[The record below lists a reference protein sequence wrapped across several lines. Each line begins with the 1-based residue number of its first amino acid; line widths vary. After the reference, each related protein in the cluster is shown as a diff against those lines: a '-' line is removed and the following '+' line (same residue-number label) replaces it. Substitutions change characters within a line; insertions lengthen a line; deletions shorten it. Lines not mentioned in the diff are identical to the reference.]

1 MEKPSISLW
10 KHQAK
15 VMPRMMHP
23 QAKAFGLFFDMA
35 TGKTRTALEFCR
47 QQGYKRVLVVAT
59 RNCLVE
65 QIWQKEMK
73 RVAHELSKGESGHD
87 GVFLPQSLVDSKKTV
102 LRKAAELGETW
113 DSFCQTGAYNMWV
126 VLVHYDIVWREPLGD
141 LLLNKIPWDC
151 VILDEAHHIKAAGSK
166 VSKFFARWSKS
177 KKNSGAYRLGLT
189 GTPLPNSPLD
199 AYGLFRYLDPTIFG
213 TRYDDFENRYA
224 VMGGFNGYQVL
235 RYRNLRDMQDKMQSI
250 SEYVR
255 SEDAVEL
262 PDETHYT
269 YTADLEPEAAKL
281 YREIDKEFVAEF
293 RGETIIADNV
303 LTKMLRLQQLTSGH
317 TATNVEE
324 AGHYWGHKISLLKT
338 ILEDMPV
345 KVDLSQDTGWVAK
358 EPIVIFARFTV
369 DIARIK
375 QLCWDSNYV
384 VGELSGRKNDL
395 QSWHEGRLNCLVVQ
409 MQAGSEGIDLTRA
422 RVAIYYSKSLGLGIY
437 RQSLYRIR
445 RPNQKNSCVYIHL
458 VMRNT
463 VDEDIEKANAAK
475 MDIIEYLLS
484 VYRRKENSNV

>member
-1 MEKPSISLW
+1 
-10 KHQAK
+10 
-15 VMPRMMHP
+15 MMHP
-23 QAKAFGLFFDMA
+23 QAKAFGLFFEMA

-65 QIWQKEMK
+65 QTWQNEMK
-73 RVAHELSKGESGHD
+73 RIHAELD
-87 GVFLPQSLVDSKKTV
+87 TYGVFGWYSLVDPKLTVKEKTAR
-102 LRKAAELGETW
+102 LKASLQDEHIELFEHM
-113 DSFCQTGAYNMWV
+113 FY
-126 VLVHYDIVWREPLGD
+126 LVHYDIIWREPLGE
-141 LLLNKIPWDC
+141 LLLNEPWDC

-166 VSKFFARWSKS
+166 VSKFFARWPKS
-177 KKNSGAYRLGLT
+177 KKNSNAYRLGLT

-235 RYRNLRDMQDKMQSI
+235 RYRNLREMQEKMWSI

-269 YTADLEPEAAKL
+269 YTADMEPEAAKI
-281 YREIDKEFVAEF
+281 YREVDKEFVAEF
-293 RGETIIADNV
+293 QGDTIIADNI

-317 TATNVEE
+317 TATNVED
-324 AGHYWGHKISLLKT
+324 AGHFWSHKINLLKT
-338 ILEDMPV
+338 ILQDMPV
-345 KVDLSQDTGWVAK
+345 KVDMSQDSGWIAK
-358 EPIVIFARFTV
+358 EPLIIFARFTV

-375 QLCWDSNYV
+375 DVCREADYV
-384 VGELSGRKNDL
+384 VGELSGRKNEL
-395 QSWHEGRLNCLVVQ
+395 QAWHNGGINCLVVQ

-422 RVAIYYSKSLGLGIY
+422 RVAIYYSKSPGLGTY

-445 RPNQKNSCVYIHL
+445 RPNQKKPCIYVHL

-463 VDEDIEKANAAK
+463 VDEDIEKANASK

-484 VYRRKENSNV
+484 VYRRKENS